1 MEDEMKPDSNEQELN
16 DSFFANYKDLLV
28 DYADKRIE
36 LVKLEAAE
44 KVAIIGGLSA
54 SFLLIMLFS
63 FLSLMFVSVM
73 FGFLLTEMSGSML
86 SGFSLLALL
95 YVFLLILVIVFR
107 KNISKPISNL
117 LVKILLKEEESH
129 D

>member
-73 FGFLLTEMSGSML
+73 FGFLLAEMSGSML

>member
-1 MEDEMKPDSNEQELN
+1 
-16 DSFFANYKDLLV
+16 
-28 DYADKRIE
+28 

-73 FGFLLTEMSGSML
+73 FGFLLAEMSGSML

>member
-1 MEDEMKPDSNEQELN
+1 MKPDSNEQELN

-73 FGFLLTEMSGSML
+73 FGFLLAEMSGSML